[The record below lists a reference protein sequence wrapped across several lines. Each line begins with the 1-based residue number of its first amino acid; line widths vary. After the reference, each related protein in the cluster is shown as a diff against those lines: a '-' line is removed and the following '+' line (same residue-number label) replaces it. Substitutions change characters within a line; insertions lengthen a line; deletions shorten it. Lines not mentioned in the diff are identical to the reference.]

1 MNLILIACGTWA
13 IQDGIA
19 SIFHYWGKEKW
30 SNHAFRLARV
40 GFGIATI
47 IVAVRYE
54 QIIG

>member
-1 MNLILIACGTWA
+1 MNLILAICGTWA

-19 SIFHYWGKEKW
+19 SVFHYWGKEGW

-47 IVAVRYE
+47 IVAVRM
-54 QIIG
+54 GG